1 MLMDLLAEKKKK
13 KVQKVGLQGKKDVEV
28 EMVASSSSSS
38 ASSSFCLS
46 SPAPAAVTT
55 PITIPTNPFVLTS
68 LQRGAKTEVV
78 YINSSDSE
86 VDFEDLGKFLA
97 FFSVLLSFSG
107 TLNFFF
113 FFFIH
118 HKLVQSPS

>member
-46 SPAPAAVTT
+46 SLAPAAVTT
-55 PITIPTNPFVLTS
+55 PITIPTNPLCSNKFAERS
-68 LQRGAKTEVV
+68 ENRGRVHQLE
-78 YINSSDSE
+78 
-86 VDFEDLGKFLA
+86 
-97 FFSVLLSFSG
+97 
-107 TLNFFF
+107 
-113 FFFIH
+113 
-118 HKLVQSPS
+118 